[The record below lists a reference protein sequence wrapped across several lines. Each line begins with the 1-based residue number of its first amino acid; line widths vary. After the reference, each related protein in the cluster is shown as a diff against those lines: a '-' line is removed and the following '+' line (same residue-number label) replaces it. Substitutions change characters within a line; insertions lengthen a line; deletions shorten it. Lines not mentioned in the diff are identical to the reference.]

1 MLLKKNMPVEG
12 GDKKVGAV
20 WENGKANLTK
30 YRNHK
35 GIKSLYFTKEL
46 ICKQKIMD
54 FSSILED

>member
-1 MLLKKNMPVEG
+1 MPVEG